1 MTGNTPLP
9 GASTDQNTAASLISA
24 VPLPQVATVVEQNVK
39 PVVNEAQRIAAETSV
54 SGRHAVS
61 RGTIFLAFYLWL
73 LSGALLFSFIA
84 RYTQL
89 FPGDKS
95 ITLNLQRRQH
105 PWFRRFM
112 LGISEIGFSKW
123 FTPITVGIAGIFWA
137 LRFRLDAIFIVL
149 TSSSSILNWIVKRL
163 IKGARPTK

>member
-1 MTGNTPLP
+1 MKKTP
-9 GASTDQNTAASLISA
+9 QSA
-24 VPLPQVATVVEQNVK
+24 RKPEPETTTKQGVAPVLPQLTTTVEQNVK

-54 SGRHAVS
+54 SGRRAVS

-73 LSGALLFSFIA
+73 LAGALMFSFIA

-95 ITLNLQRRQH
+95 ITLNLQRRQN

-123 FTPITVGIAGIFWA
+123 
-137 LRFRLDAIFIVL
+137 
-149 TSSSSILNWIVKRL
+149 
-163 IKGARPTK
+163 